1 MVVLKA
7 AEILINIEVSYMSSY
22 VGIYKHVQ
30 MPPSSA
36 LNKQTNNINKS
47 QSKYESTCNVRSQ
60 FVVLSLI
67 LNFCT

>member
-7 AEILINIEVSYMSSY
+7 AEILINIEVSHMLSY
-22 VGIYKHVQ
+22 VRIYKHVQ

-47 QSKYESTCNVRSQ
+47 QSKYELHATLEV
-60 FVVLSLI
+60 SL
-67 LNFCT
+67 LCYHSY